1 MILYGSLYEHSNTN
15 TNSSNTNMG
24 CQSRPDEDISY
35 IIINIGLQ
43 LDFCYNILKIFKKN
57 LMKAI
62 ASKILYQD
70 EKTKLVNQLH
80 IIKINLQPLIS
91 QISFTMREINIL
103 LCDNRLSSRY
113 FKRKVQKFINL
124 KDVLK
129 KISEMVDRVSK
140 KQVQV

>member
-1 MILYGSLYEHSNTN
+1 MVD
-15 TNSSNTNMG
+15 
-24 CQSRPDEDISY
+24 QSRLDNDISY

-43 LDFCYNILKIFKKN
+43 LDFCYNILRIFKKN

-62 ASKILYQD
+62 AAKILYQD
-70 EKTKLVNQLH
+70 EKTKLVNHLH
-80 IIKINLQPLIS
+80 IIKNNLKPLIS

-103 LCDNRLSSRY
+103 LCDNHLSSRY

-129 KISEMVDRVSK
+129 KISDMVDRVSK
-140 KQVQV
+140 KQVQA